1 MGRRGFTKWIR
12 GKHRTSMAMA
22 QTRRLVAKP
31 WASRRVVRRKGK
43 MTPDWGFVSIG
54 GQKRRWGAYCSDSCP
69 HYSKREAFFVYE
81 PFVEV
86 EHRWCIEETPADCVQ
101 APLCENEVA
110 DLSGEAR
117 CDERCNNNDE
127 TENRR

>member
-1 MGRRGFTKWIR
+1 
-12 GKHRTSMAMA
+12 
-22 QTRRLVAKP
+22 
-31 WASRRVVRRKGK
+31 
-43 MTPDWGFVSIG
+43 MTPDWGFVSIE

-69 HYSKREAFFVYE
+69 HYSKCEAFFVYE

-86 EHRWCIEETPADCVQ
+86 EHRWCIEETPTDCVQ
-101 APLCENEVA
+101 ATLRENEVA

-127 TENRR
+127 TENRRYTTNGWPRFEDVQRERRNEIHAS